1 MMLALR
7 SFRIGC
13 LALIVLALFLS
24 TQSDKPDLA
33 GDLLLFNA
41 TPLALIVLSYFALR
55 DDDLY
60 TRLAVQFAI
69 FFWFA
74 GSVLS
79 SLTAVYLL
87 APNLQVISDFLY
99 LLFYPFIFI
108 AIPRLLRTNLKSTIL
123 ESIDATIVA
132 LGVSALAAALLM
144 KPVLPNFSGNQ
155 LETFFAIIFPV
166 ADIVLVALIISLS
179 PFQRLNLRNVILV
192 LGVTSFAAADFLNL
206 WLSNNGKYIFGSWTD
221 TLWLIALYLIVESLW
236 HQRDETISRV
246 ATHPILI
253 AIAVLFSAILLSL
266 LALRPGYLPGFIVG
280 PAIATLF
287 LAFIRMVIA
296 LRQAEEIGAE
306 RTLARTDELTGLP
319 NRRKFMA
326 ELIEFSNTQGAL
338 LLLDL
343 DGFKPINDQYG
354 HAIGDQLLRAV
365 SERFRRSLP
374 SHSTLARLGGD
385 EFGALISGDFES
397 TMEAALALHASASY
411 PFAIAGE
418 KIKIGVSVGFVTNDG
433 TRDMMHRADQAM
445 YKAKRED
452 LGVCQL

>member
-1 MMLALR
+1 MATFKL
-7 SFRIGC
+7 FRIGSF
-13 LALIVLALFLS
+13 LLVLATFIPGRNKDQPDFLN
-24 TQSDKPDLA
+24 
-33 GDLLLFNA
+33 DLLLYNA
-41 TPLALIVLSYFALR
+41 VPLALLLLSIYGLKGEDLR
-55 DDDLY
+55 
-60 TRLAVQFAI
+60 TRLALELALLS
-69 FFWFA
+69 WFA

-87 APNLQVISDFLY
+87 GNDLQVISDFLY
-99 LLFYPFIFI
+99 LLFYPLMFI
-108 AIPRLLRTNLKSTIL
+108 AIPRLLRTNNSSTIL
-123 ESIDATIVA
+123 ENIDAAIVA

-166 ADIVLVALIISLS
+166 ADIVLIALIVSLN
-179 PFQRLNLRNVILV
+179 PFSRIIWRNSILS
-192 LGVTSFAAADFLNL
+192 LGVFAFAAADFVNL
-206 WLSNNGKYIFGSWTD
+206 WLNSHGKYRFGSWTD
-221 TLWLIALYLIVESLW
+221 SLWLIALLLIVESLW
-236 HQRDETISRV
+236 HKRDDSDLRV
-246 ATHPILI
+246 PTHPVLI
-253 AIAVLFSAILLSL
+253 AVAVLFSAMLLSL
-266 LALRPGYLPGFIVG
+266 LALRPGYLPGFIIG

-287 LAFIRMVIA
+287 LAFIRMVVA
-296 LRQAEEIGAE
+296 LRQAQEIGAE

-343 DGFKPINDQYG
+343 NGFKPINDKYG
-354 HAIGDQLLRAV
+354 HEVGDQLLRAV
-365 SERFRRSLP
+365 SQRFRRSLP

-418 KIKIGVSVGFVTNDG
+418 TIMIGVSVGFVTNDG

>member
-1 MMLALR
+1 MAT
-7 SFRIGC
+7 SKYFRIGSLVLVGATFIFGTNTDQPNFLDD
-13 LALIVLALFLS
+13 LALYNAVPLGLLVLSIFALKDEDLRTRLSFELAL
-24 TQSDKPDLA
+24 
-33 GDLLLFNA
+33 
-41 TPLALIVLSYFALR
+41 
-55 DDDLY
+55 
-60 TRLAVQFAI
+60 

-74 GSVLS
+74 GSVIS

-87 APNLQVISDFLY
+87 PNTLQVISDFLY

-108 AIPRLLRTNLKSTIL
+108 AIPRLIRTNISNTIL
-123 ESIDATIVA
+123 ENIDAAIVA
-132 LGVSALAAALLM
+132 LGVSALATALLM
-144 KPVLPNFSGNQ
+144 KPVLPNYSGDQ

-166 ADIVLVALIISLS
+166 ADIVLIALIISLN
-179 PFQRLNLRNVILV
+179 PFQRVNWRSFILS
-192 LGVTSFAAADFLNL
+192 LGIFAFATADFINL
-206 WLSNNGKYIFGSWTD
+206 WLSSHGKYKFGSWTD
-221 TLWLIALYLIVESLW
+221 SLWLIALSLIVESIW
-236 HQRDETISRV
+236 HKRDENDSQIP
-246 ATHPILI
+246 THPVLI
-253 AIAVLFSAILLSL
+253 AVAVLFSAVLLSL
-266 LALRPGYLPGFIVG
+266 LALKPGYLPGFIIG

-287 LAFIRMVIA
+287 LAFIRMVVA
-296 LRQAEEIGAE
+296 LRQAQEIGAE

-354 HAIGDQLLRAV
+354 HEVGDQLLRAV
-365 SERFRRSLP
+365 SQRFRRSLP

-411 PFAIAGE
+411 PFSIAG
-418 KIKIGVSVGFVTNDG
+418 KTIMIGVSVGFVTNDG

>member
-1 MMLALR
+1 VAILKLLR
-7 SFRIGC
+7 FGSFS
-13 LALIVLALFLS
+13 LVLLSFVLSVNKSKPDFLS
-24 TQSDKPDLA
+24 
-33 GDLLLFNA
+33 DLLLYNA
-41 TPLALIVLSYFALR
+41 VPLALLLLSAYALKGE
-55 DDDLY
+55 DLR
-60 TRLAVQFAI
+60 TRLSFELAL

-87 APNLQVISDFLY
+87 TVNFQRASEFLY

-108 AIPRLLRTNLKSTIL
+108 AIPRLLNSNVSSTFL
-123 ESIDATIVA
+123 ENIDAAIVA
-132 LGVSALAAALLM
+132 LGVSALASAFLM
-144 KPVLPNFSGNQ
+144 KPVLPNYSGDQ

-166 ADIVLVALIISLS
+166 ADIVLIALVVSIN
-179 PFQRLNLRNVILV
+179 PFHQINRRSFILT
-192 LGVTSFAAADFLNL
+192 LGIFAFAAADFVNL
-206 WLSNNGKYIFGSWTD
+206 WLSNNSNYSFGSWTD
-221 TLWLIALYLIVESLW
+221 SLWLLALLIIVESLW
-236 HQRDETISRV
+236 HKRDENKSPIQ
-246 ATHPILI
+246 THPILI
-253 AIAVLFSAILLSL
+253 AVAVLFSAVLLSL
-266 LALRPGYLPGFIVG
+266 LALKPGYLPGFIVG

-287 LAFIRMVIA
+287 LAFIRMVVA
-296 LRQAEEIGAE
+296 LRQAQEIGAE

-343 DGFKPINDQYG
+343 NGFKPVNDQYG
-354 HAIGDQLLRAV
+354 HEVGDQLLRAV
-365 SERFRRSLP
+365 SQRFRRSLP

-397 TMEAALALHASASY
+397 TMEAALALHASVSY
-411 PFAIAGE
+411 PFSIAGE
-418 KIKIGVSVGFVTNDG
+418 NILIGVSVGFVTNDG

>member
-1 MMLALR
+1 VATFKL
-7 SFRIGC
+7 FRIGSF
-13 LALIVLALFLS
+13 LLVLATFIFSTNADQPDFLN
-24 TQSDKPDLA
+24 
-33 GDLLLFNA
+33 DLLLYNA
-41 TPLALIVLSYFALR
+41 VPLALLVLSIYALNGE
-55 DDDLY
+55 DLR
-60 TRLAVQFAI
+60 TRLSFELAL

-74 GSVLS
+74 GSVIS
-79 SLTAVYLL
+79 SLTAVYLFT
-87 APNLQVISDFLY
+87 ADLQLISEFLY

-108 AIPRLLRTNLKSTIL
+108 AIPRLLNSNISSSFL
-123 ESIDATIVA
+123 ENIDAAIVA
-132 LGVSALAAALLM
+132 LGVSALASALLM
-144 KPVLPNFSGNQ
+144 KPVLPNFNGDQ

-166 ADIVLVALIISLS
+166 ADIVLIALIISLN
-179 PFQRLNLRNVILV
+179 PFHRIIWRNLILTF
-192 LGVTSFAAADFLNL
+192 GIFSFAAADFVNL
-206 WLSNNGKYIFGSWTD
+206 WLSRNGNYRFGSWTD
-221 TLWLIALYLIVESLW
+221 SLWLVALFLIVESLW
-236 HQRDETISRV
+236 HKRDESISRIQ
-246 ATHPILI
+246 THPILI
-253 AIAVLFSAILLSL
+253 AVAVLFSAILLSL
-266 LALRPGYLPGFIVG
+266 LALKPGYLPGFIVG

-287 LAFIRMVIA
+287 LAFIRMVVA
-296 LRQAEEIGAE
+296 LRQAQEIGTE

-343 DGFKPINDQYG
+343 NGFKPVNDQYG
-354 HAIGDQLLRAV
+354 HEIGDQLLRAV
-365 SERFRRSLP
+365 SQRFRRSLP

-397 TMEAALALHASASY
+397 TMEAALALHASVSY

-418 KIKIGVSVGFVTNDG
+418 TIMIGVSVGFVTNDG

>member
-1 MMLALR
+1 MALLKF
-7 SFRIGC
+7 FRIGS
-13 LALIVLALFLS
+13 LALILATFVFGSNTDQPDFFNDLALYNAVPLS
-24 TQSDKPDLA
+24 LLVLSIFALKSEDLRTR
-33 GDLLLFNA
+33 LSLE
-41 TPLALIVLSYFALR
+41 LAL
-55 DDDLY
+55 
-60 TRLAVQFAI
+60 

-74 GSVLS
+74 GSVIS

-87 APNLQVISDFLY
+87 PNNLQVISDFLY

-108 AIPRLLRTNLKSTIL
+108 AIPRLLRTNISSTVL
-123 ESIDATIVA
+123 ENIDAAIVA

-144 KPVLPNFSGNQ
+144 KPVLPNYGGDQ
-155 LETFFAIIFPV
+155 LETFFAIIFPI
-166 ADIVLVALIISLS
+166 ADIVLIALIISLN
-179 PFQRLNLRNVILV
+179 PFQRINWRNFILS
-192 LGVTSFAAADFLNL
+192 LGVFAFAAADFVNL
-206 WLSNNGKYIFGSWTD
+206 WLSSHGEYRFGSWTD
-221 TLWLIALYLIVESLW
+221 SLWLIALFLIVESIW
-236 HQRDETISRV
+236 HKRDESDSRV
-246 ATHPILI
+246 PTHPVLI
-253 AIAVLFSAILLSL
+253 SVAVLFSAILLSL
-266 LALRPGYLPGFIVG
+266 LALKPGYLPGFIVG
-280 PAIATLF
+280 PSIATLF
-287 LAFIRMVIA
+287 LAFTRMVIA
-296 LRQAEEIGAE
+296 LRQAQDIGTE

-343 DGFKPINDQYG
+343 NGFKPVNDQYG
-354 HAIGDQLLRAV
+354 HEVGDQLLRAV
-365 SERFRRSLP
+365 SQRFRLSLP

-411 PFAIAGE
+411 PFSIAGE
-418 KIKIGVSVGFVTNDG
+418 SILIGVSVGFVTNDG

>member
-1 MMLALR
+1 MATLKL
-7 SFRIGC
+7 FRIGSFI
-13 LALIVLALFLS
+13 LILTTFASGVFIE
-24 TQSDKPDLA
+24 KPDLIA
-33 GDLLLFNA
+33 DLLLYNA
-41 TPLALIVLSYFALR
+41 VPLALLTLSIYVLRGEDLR
-55 DDDLY
+55 
-60 TRLAVQFAI
+60 TRLSFELAL

-87 APNLQVISDFLY
+87 ANTFQVISDILY
-99 LLFYPFIFI
+99 LLFYPFIFV
-108 AIPRLLRTNLKSTIL
+108 AIPRLLSSSVSSTIL
-123 ESIDATIVA
+123 ENIDAAIVA
-132 LGVSALAAALLM
+132 LGVSALASALLM
-144 KPVLPNFSGNQ
+144 KPVLPNYNGDQ

-166 ADIVLVALIISLS
+166 ADIVLIALIISLN
-179 PFQRLNLRNVILV
+179 PFHRIIWRNLILT
-192 LGVTSFAAADFLNL
+192 LGIFAFAAADLVNL
-206 WLSNNGKYIFGSWTD
+206 WLSRNGNYRFGSWTD
-221 TLWLIALYLIVESLW
+221 SLWLIALLLIVESLW
-236 HQRDETISRV
+236 HKRDESNSRIQ
-246 ATHPILI
+246 THPILI
-253 AIAVLFSAILLSL
+253 AVAVLFSAILLSL
-266 LALRPGYLPGFIVG
+266 LALKPGYLPGFIVG

-287 LAFIRMVIA
+287 LAFIRMVVA
-296 LRQAEEIGAE
+296 LRQAQEIGTE

-326 ELIEFSNTQGAL
+326 ELIDFSNTQGAL

-343 DGFKPINDQYG
+343 NGFKPINDKYG
-354 HAIGDQLLRAV
+354 HEVGDQLLRAV
-365 SERFRRSLP
+365 SQRFRRSLP

-418 KIKIGVSVGFVTNDG
+418 TIMIGVSVGFVTNDG

>member
-1 MMLALR
+1 MAT
-7 SFRIGC
+7 SKYFRIGGLVLVGATFIFGTNTDQPNFLDD
-13 LALIVLALFLS
+13 LALYNAVPLGLLVLSIFALKDEDLRTRLSFELAL
-24 TQSDKPDLA
+24 
-33 GDLLLFNA
+33 
-41 TPLALIVLSYFALR
+41 
-55 DDDLY
+55 
-60 TRLAVQFAI
+60 

-74 GSVLS
+74 GSVIS

-87 APNLQVISDFLY
+87 PSTLQVISDFLY

-108 AIPRLLRTNLKSTIL
+108 AIPRLIRTNISNTIL
-123 ESIDATIVA
+123 ENIDAAIVA
-132 LGVSALAAALLM
+132 LGVSALATALLM
-144 KPVLPNFSGNQ
+144 KPVLPNYSGDQ

-166 ADIVLVALIISLS
+166 ADIVLIALIISLN
-179 PFQRLNLRNVILV
+179 PFQRVNWRSFILS
-192 LGVTSFAAADFLNL
+192 LGIFAFATADFINL
-206 WLSNNGKYIFGSWTD
+206 WLSSHGKYKFGSWTD
-221 TLWLIALYLIVESLW
+221 SLWLIALFLIVESIW
-236 HQRDETISRV
+236 YKRDENDSQIP
-246 ATHPILI
+246 THPVLI
-253 AIAVLFSAILLSL
+253 AVAVLFSAVLLSL
-266 LALRPGYLPGFIVG
+266 LALKPGYLPGFIIG

-287 LAFIRMVIA
+287 LAFIRMVVA
-296 LRQAEEIGAE
+296 LRQAQEIGAE

-354 HAIGDQLLRAV
+354 HEVGDQLLRAV
-365 SERFRRSLP
+365 SQRFRRSLP

-397 TMEAALALHASASY
+397 TMEAALALHATASY
-411 PFAIAGE
+411 PFSIAG
-418 KIKIGVSVGFVTNDG
+418 KTIMIGVSVGFVTNDG